1 MPNLLDDF
9 KNNPTGSL
17 VTIRCAPW
25 YYKDKVTLVGDAAH
39 AVVPFYGQGMNAAFE
54 DCVVLDECLEK
65 FPDNRER
72 AFAEY
77 FSRRKQN
84 ADALADLAIGNFI
97 EMRDKTASK
106 TFRAKKKLDHA
117 RELQKNPG
125 SLDTRKKI
133 ADMEAAAKAEE
144 ARQEQEEKHEKEKLQ
159 AALQKQLEAPGPVTL
174 PDWTP
179 ATPQFH
185 AAGKPTKKIVD
196 EEVKIIQTGTSS
208 LTPKELADAWEAA
221 AVAANNLN
229 HGRNNIEVNGKL
241 TTIMFLSTRTD
252 PVQEIKLEASR
263 EPGGKITQ

>member
-1 MPNLLDDF
+1 MYLKYLPTVFVAISLLFALSTRAQDENPLNDPDLKALLKQAQEMQ
-9 KNNPTGSL
+9 KN
-17 VTIRCAPW
+17 
-25 YYKDKVTLVGDAAH
+25 
-39 AVVPFYGQGMNAAFE
+39 
-54 DCVVLDECLEK
+54 
-65 FPDNRER
+65 
-72 AFAEY
+72 
-77 FSRRKQN
+77 
-84 ADALADLAIGNFI
+84 
-97 EMRDKTASK
+97 
-106 TFRAKKKLDHA
+106 A

-125 SLDTRKKI
+125 SLDTKKKI

-159 AALQKQLEAPGPVTL
+159 AALQKQLDAPGPVTL

-185 AAGKPTKKIVD
+185 ATGKPTKKIVD

-208 LTPKELADAWEAA
+208 LTPKELADSWEAA

-252 PVQEIKLEASR
+252 PVQEVKLEASR
-263 EPGGKITQ
+263 EPDSKITQVEISSPLPKPDIGSE